1 MNRHKEVLISLRKII
16 RAIDLH
22 SKHLSKHSGLTSPQ
36 LLVLQALAEKGEM
49 TMGEI
54 ARELSLSQAT
64 ITTILDRLEK
74 RDLLVRK
81 RGDTDKRR
89 VYAQL
94 TDQGRTCL
102 AQAPKPLQ
110 ADFLERFANLK
121 EWEQSLIVSSLER
134 VACMMNAKDI
144 DAAPLLDVGAPDRAQ
159 PTVTLAI
166 PATPTTSDAT
176 QKRDNA

>member
-1 MNRHKEVLISLRKII
+1 MNRDKEVLIALRKII

-22 SKHLSKHSGLTSPQ
+22 SKHLSKESGLTTPQ
-36 LLVLQALAEKGEM
+36 LLVLQALADKGEM

-64 ITTILDRLEK
+64 ITSILDRLEK
-74 RDLLVRK
+74 RALLVRE
-81 RGDTDKRR
+81 RGEADKRR
-89 VYAQL
+89 VYAHL
-94 TDQGRTCL
+94 TNRGDACL

-110 ADFLERFANLK
+110 ADFLERFAHLK
-121 EWEQSLIVSSLER
+121 EWEQSLIISSLER
-134 VACMMNAKDI
+134 VASMMNAENL

-159 PTVTLAI
+159 PTVALAP
-166 PATPTTSDAT
+166 PATPITPDAT